1 MELQRFLKLAY
12 SSSYNKLSRIYQI
25 QKYILFSLKTYR
37 GFSNKYNKFS
47 GISDVKLRNKFE
59 SHNFTISLQNPNST
73 TCLDIDIGDTRSNK
87 RQGNKTK
94 IVDIEENELK
104 KVQIVDTSNIVIPV
118 LRLSRKYNSKHIS
131 PSDIVQYLDEHIIG
145 QTKVKRAVANALLN
159 RLRRKKIKDVFLRN
173 SITPKNILLIGPTG
187 VGKTEIARRLSE
199 FVDAP
204 FIKVEAT
211 KFTEVGFHGKDVDH
225 IIKDL
230 AEISLKRQKFKLL
243 SEVREFVEKIVE
255 KKLLEA
261 ILISLAISPSSISTS
276 EWFFWLQHLRHG
288 HLNDKVIDICIP
300 DGSSLNKCKSIY
312 NPNEYNKDNNG
323 IFNFNFNND
332 NIFNINSNN
341 INEKSSI
348 TANYF
353 TNRHSSNLKY
363 SSNTME
369 NQVSNH
375 IKVTVAE
382 ARSILIQNEIN
393 SILLQDS
400 EFLMKKAI
408 ESTEQEGIVFID
420 EIDKICIKQN
430 SHFNG
435 PDASSEG
442 VQRDLL
448 SLIEGTVIATKIG
461 DIKTD
466 DILFITSG
474 AFHNVKSSDMIAELQ
489 GRLPIKAE
497 LEALTYTDY
506 IRILKEPKYSLLKQY
521 SALLEAE
528 NIHLTFTD
536 DSIEEMARIAFELNS
551 YTENIGARRLHMI
564 LEAVT
569 EDITFNADKYQLN
582 SNIFIDKSYVI
593 NQLNSLILRYDL
605 QKYIL

>member
-1 MELQRFLKLAY
+1 MELQRFLKLVY
-12 SSSYNKLSRIYQI
+12 STPYNKLSRVYQI
-25 QKYILFSLKTYR
+25 QKYILFFLEIY
-37 GFSNKYNKFS
+37 GVFFNKYNKFS
-47 GISDVKLRNKFE
+47 GISDIKLRNRFE
-59 SHNFTISLQNPNST
+59 SHNFTISLQNLNSI
-73 TCLDIDIGDTRSNK
+73 TCSNVYIGDTRSNK
-87 RQGNKTK
+87 RQSNKTK

-104 KVQIVDTSNIVIPV
+104 KVRIANTSNIAIPV
-118 LRLSRKYNSKHIS
+118 LRLSKKYNSKHIS
-131 PSDIVQYLDEHIIG
+131 PSDIVQYLDEYIIG
-145 QTKVKRAVANALLN
+145 QTKAKRAVANALLN
-159 RLRRKKIKDVFLRN
+159 RLRRKKIKDVSLRS

-187 VGKTEIARRLSE
+187 VGKTEIARSLSQ

-211 KFTEVGFHGKDVDH
+211 KFTEVGFHGKDVDN

-230 AEISLKRQKFKLL
+230 AEISLKRQKLKLQ
-243 SEVREFVEKIVE
+243 SEMREFVNKIVE

-261 ILISLAISPSSISTS
+261 ILISLAISPSSISTN
-276 EWFFWLQHLRHG
+276 ELLFWLQHLRHG
-288 HLNDKVIDICIP
+288 YLNDKVIDICIP
-300 DGSSLNKCKSIY
+300 DGLQL
-312 NPNEYNKDNNG
+312 NEYKSMCNLNEYSKDNNG
-323 IFNFNFNND
+323 IFNFNFSDD
-332 NIFNINSNN
+332 NIYNID
-341 INEKSSI
+341 EKSNI
-348 TANYF
+348 TTNYF
-353 TNRHSSNLKY
+353 TNRHSGNLKY
-363 SSNTME
+363 SNNSVK

-400 EFLMKKAI
+400 EFLMKRAI

-435 PDASSEG
+435 PDASTEG

-448 SLIEGTVIATKIG
+448 SLIEGTVVATKIG

-466 DILFITSG
+466 DILFIASG
-474 AFHNVKSSDMIAELQ
+474 AFHNVKLSDMIAELQ
-489 GRLPIKAE
+489 GRLPIRVE
-497 LEALTYTDY
+497 LEALTYADY

-564 LEAVT
+564 VEAVT
-569 EDITFNADKYQLN
+569 EDITFNTDKYQLN
-582 SNIFIDKSYVI
+582 SNIFIDRSYVI

>member
-1 MELQRFLKLAY
+1 MELRRFLKLVY
-12 SSSYNKLSRIYQI
+12 STPYNKLNRVYQI
-25 QKYILFSLKTYR
+25 QKYILFSLEIYR
-37 GFSNKYNKFS
+37 IFSNKYNNFS
-47 GISDVKLRNKFE
+47 GISDIKLRNRFE
-59 SHNFTISLQNPNST
+59 PHNFTISLQNINSI
-73 TCLDIDIGDTRSNK
+73 TCSDVYIGDTRSNK
-87 RQGNKTK
+87 AQSNKTK

-104 KVQIVDTSNIVIPV
+104 KVRIVDTSNITTPV

-131 PSDIVQYLDEHIIG
+131 PSDIVQYLDEYIIG
-145 QTKVKRAVANALLN
+145 QTKAKRAVANALIN
-159 RLRRKKIKDVFLRN
+159 RLRRKKIKDVSLRS
-173 SITPKNILLIGPTG
+173 SIIPKNILLIGPTG
-187 VGKTEIARRLSE
+187 VGKTEIARRLSQ

-211 KFTEVGFHGKDVDH
+211 RFTEVGFHGKDVDN

-230 AEISLKRQKFKLL
+230 AEISLKRQKLKLQ
-243 SEVREFVEKIVE
+243 SEMREFVEKIVE

-261 ILISLAISPSSISTS
+261 ILISLSISPSSISTN
-276 EWFFWLQHLRHG
+276 EWFFWLQHIRHG
-288 HLNDKVIDICIP
+288 YLNDKVIDICIP
-300 DGSSLNKCKSIY
+300 DGLHLNKYKSIC
-312 NPNEYNKDNNG
+312 NLNEYSKDNNG
-323 IFNFNFNND
+323 IFNFNFSD
-332 NIFNINSNN
+332 DVYNIDSNN
-341 INEKSSI
+341 IDEKSSI
-348 TANYF
+348 TTNYF
-353 TNRHSSNLKY
+353 TNRHSGNLKY
-363 SSNTME
+363 SNNSVE

-400 EFLMKKAI
+400 EFLMKRAI

-420 EIDKICIKQN
+420 EIDKICIKRN

-448 SLIEGTVIATKIG
+448 SLIEGTVVATKIG
-461 DIKTD
+461 DVKTD
-466 DILFITSG
+466 DILFIASG

-497 LEALTYTDY
+497 LEALVYTDY

-521 SALLEAE
+521 SALLDAE
-528 NIHLTFTD
+528 NIYLTFTD

-564 LEAVT
+564 VEAVT
-569 EDITFNADKYQLN
+569 EDITFNTDKYQLN
-582 SNIFIDKSYVI
+582 SIIFIDKSYVI